1 MRLRSGIRRKIWVV
15 FVLQIAAISFATIVG
30 VYGAAIVL
38 EDVLIKQA
46 LKDEAGHYFERLARH
61 PQAELPDTYNL
72 RGYLVADGAPRD
84 GLPADVR
91 SLGPGY
97 HRIVRD
103 GKDALVYVSQG
114 APGWLFLVFSQEQ
127 VNRLALLFGFVPLT
141 LVLVI
146 IYVTTW
152 LTYRASRRA
161 LSPVIAL
168 ANTVRS
174 WDPKHPDLE
183 ALQPGRLGG
192 EGDHDVEVLAG
203 ALHGFASRID
213 EFVERERN
221 FTRDASHELRTPL
234 TVIKVAADVLGDESA
249 LSDFGR
255 RSVQRIQRAARDM
268 EALIE
273 AFLILAR
280 EADTGLPAEDFSV
293 NDLAREEIERVAP
306 LLEGK
311 QVALRLVEEGELHLH
326 ASPRV
331 LSVLLGNLLRNAC
344 LYTEAG
350 TIVVCVGRDFL
361 RVQDTGVGMDPNALE
376 RAFQPFFRAP
386 SSQRGGHGVG
396 LTIVKRLSD
405 RFGWPVELQ
414 SELGV
419 GTTATIRFP
428 ASPRQVTSGD
438 AA

>member
-1 MRLRSGIRRKIWVV
+1 M
-15 FVLQIAAISFATIVG
+15 
-30 VYGAAIVL
+30 
-38 EDVLIKQA
+38 
-46 LKDEAGHYFERLARH
+46 
-61 PQAELPDTYNL
+61 
-72 RGYLVADGAPRD
+72 
-84 GLPADVR
+84 R